1 MGERIFRY
9 LQTQKA
15 RRNAKTFKSL
25 IKTPASG
32 ATVMPLGARVALVSA
47 SGSAAGVT
55 ACTCVGARTRVVKA
69 PVLAANELFVV
80 DFVEAGVMV
89 TVPSPFNLFVDIGLG
104 EFAKI
109 VNGA

>member
-15 RRNAKTFKSL
+15 RRNAKTFKGL
-25 IKTPASG
+25 IAAPASG
-32 ATVMPLGARVALVSA
+32 SLVMPSGSRVALVSA
-47 SGSAAGVT
+47 SGVAAGVT
-55 ACTCVGARTRVVKA
+55 ACTCVGASTRIVKS
-69 PVLAANELFVV
+69 PLLAANEIFVV
-80 DFVEAGVMV
+80 DFIEAGVAV
-89 TVPSPFNLFVDIGLG
+89 TVSSPFNLFVDIGLG